1 MIISLHYILFFF
13 LSIFLTYILGHFA
26 TKIGLVDSPNH
37 RKIHKGDVPL
47 VGGIN
52 IIILLLLSMYFSNYD
67 FLILIIICLSIL
79 LFFLGLI
86 DDKFTI
92 SPFIKLFFL
101 FCIALVLI
109 GFDFKIL
116 NYFNEIK
123 SLNFILLS
131 ISPLITV
138 LAIVGMTNA
147 FNFIDGIDGLC
158 SGLFLITLSSLY
170 VLLIFAGYNINELE
184 ILNFLFF
191 IVLGFFIVNINL
203 LNIGKFFLG
212 DSGSLMLGFFIST
225 LFIYYTSFSEIKIE
239 PTKILWCSTLV
250 IFDFFAVFLKR
261 IFKRLNPFKADNT
274 HIHHLLLNYGFS
286 QKKILIFLLIIST
299 LINAI
304 GLSFDYYFNE
314 VLSVCFFIFVF
325 FIYFFFLKKIF

>member
-13 LSIFLTYILGHFA
+13 LSIFLTYILGRFA

-101 FCIALVLI
+101 ICIVLVLI

-261 IFKRLNPFKADNT
+261 IFNRLNPFKPDNT

-286 QKKILIFLLIIST
+286 HNKILIFLLIIST